1 MDNVKKQM
9 KKTLAAAAV
18 ILSYIALFFLGL
30 YVIMYL
36 AFPRYLIKV
45 FQYQHITVVSDSMEP
60 VINVDDMIII
70 KNYDPERLQPG
81 DIITFYVDINGDGKK
96 EMVTHFFH
104 ERTTAAGEIV
114 YRTRSNISNT
124 PDEWEIGVSD
134 IVGKYVGR
142 VPRIGKL
149 IRFLRHPIGIM
160 ALLANI
166 LVIMLIV
173 KLLKGKEKKI

>member
-1 MDNVKKQM
+1 
-9 KKTLAAAAV
+9 
-18 ILSYIALFFLGL
+18 
-30 YVIMYL
+30 
-36 AFPRYLIKV
+36 
-45 FQYQHITVVSDSMEP
+45 
-60 VINVDDMIII
+60 
-70 KNYDPERLQPG
+70 
-81 DIITFYVDINGDGKK
+81 
-96 EMVTHFFH
+96 MVTHFFH